1 LERASTSYSQSLTGQ
16 TRLVLV
22 DFVNNLLI
30 NFTMFSPL
38 DSEAKQENGQY
49 EADKVFSSFH
59 LIGEHPMAVAPSER

>member
-1 LERASTSYSQSLTGQ
+1 
-16 TRLVLV
+16 V

-49 EADKVFSSFH
+49 EADKVFSSLH
-59 LIGEHPMAVAPSER
+59 LIGKHPMAVAPSER

>member
-1 LERASTSYSQSLTGQ
+1 MITVGRGVKQTEVKAER
-16 TRLVLV
+16 V

-30 NFTMFSPL
+30 NFVLFSPL

-59 LIGEHPMAVAPSER
+59 L

>member
-1 LERASTSYSQSLTGQ
+1 MPPRRYVITVSRSVKQAEVKAER
-16 TRLVLV
+16 V

-59 LIGEHPMAVAPSER
+59 L